1 MLQHSLCQSVL
12 KYHFDSQIVLM
23 KQDVSLNHNPH
34 ENSLNAQSF
43 VVMGLQNELLW
54 HLLDQAQL
62 ANQNNLVFS

>member
-1 MLQHSLCQSVL
+1 
-12 KYHFDSQIVLM
+12 M

-54 HLLDQAQL
+54 HLLDQARL